1 MFCDIAAG
9 TIPSRPVAT
18 TETTYA
24 FMDIHPA
31 SDGHLLVVPRRHSTD
46 LRDIEPQDLTDV
58 TLEAQRIARAM
69 FDAWDVDGVNLLN
82 CCGEDAWQSVFHFH
96 LHVIPRYRDKG
107 KDRLVLPFEPNVP
120 GDPDVMND
128 LSRSLSDALKSA

>member
-1 MFCDIAAG
+1 M
-9 TIPSRPVAT
+9 
-18 TETTYA
+18 
-24 FMDIHPA
+24 
-31 SDGHLLVVPRRHSTD
+31 LVVPRRHSTD